1 MFSILVAE
9 AKAVSHEM
17 SNIDSAQRREFINS
31 YTARFILLCL
41 FVILGI
47 VYMVPYMLQTCTF
60 SRSNYAPQE
69 QNAQTTNRTER
80 CDWADLHGAPF
91 TADASNMDY
100 GESEL
105 EQYKKYAQLKQP
117 VKAGSSSDGY
127 TYTVTLVDDRPASDG
142 IFIEVKERFK
152 NKPTSGGSSLTVYS
166 EHLSRELCKYRDM
179 FNGTYIVWC
188 PPMALGG
195 RRDITMKLQF
205 VNFNAFAKA
214 RVTLNRHLWH
224 HQIKLKTETPLE
236 PINRPD
242 LTTALGERMDKKK
255 SVIWYQRKERWFVK
269 NADGEHFFSLGTERM
284 CACVRKMNRL
294 IMVGASHMR
303 HKFHYIVET
312 CYNPGGKFPSLKHY
326 KNMIYITMHYMEDSL
341 ETLMSVVEAQTTGS
355 DTDMIFVQAGSWNLA
370 FHGLKGMMDGSIRTY
385 VDSLLAVRAKM
396 GIPRRNFVVVT
407 EPPFPMHESVTH
419 ASGNRNNYCIAATIR
434 VLKSMLRAH
443 DFNVYDEFAILRPQ
457 SESSICA
464 VHYLCAVF
472 DGRTSGVY
480 GDVGIVSAKLMISHG
495 CRGHDTLVT
504 PCS

>member
-1 MFSILVAE
+1 
-9 AKAVSHEM
+9 
-17 SNIDSAQRREFINS
+17 
-31 YTARFILLCL
+31 
-41 FVILGI
+41 
-47 VYMVPYMLQTCTF
+47 MVPYMLQTCTF

-105 EQYKKYAQLKQP
+105 EQYKKYAQLKEP

-127 TYTVTLVDDRPASDG
+127 TYTVTLVGDRPASDG

-179 FNGTYIVWC
+179 FNGTYVVWC
-188 PPMALGG
+188 PPMVLGG

-205 VNFNAFAKA
+205 VNFNAFAKV

-224 HQIKLKTETPLE
+224 HQIRLNTETPLE

-341 ETLMSVVEAQTTGS
+341 KTLMSIVEAQTTGS

-443 DFNVYDEFAILRPQ
+443 DFNIYDEFAILRPQ